1 MSDSVSPE
9 GESPSAESQPA
20 ESESGSL
27 PAAPWRAQLRPAIL
41 STLVLTVLTGVAFP
55 LVLVALAQ
63 VLFPTQAG
71 GSLIQRGNAVGSA
84 LIAQEFAGPGYFRPR
99 PSAAGKGY
107 DGTSSGGTNLAPGS
121 LKLRDGAPDDPAT
134 PGVDESFAGI
144 RELAEEYRNQNDVP
158 PDALVPVDAVTRSGS
173 GLDPHISPAN
183 ALLQAARLA
192 RTRGLSRSQVLRLV
206 GEHTEGRQFGLLGQ
220 PRVNVLELNLAL
232 DRAGPTGPMIATR
245 ATAVPEP

>member
-1 MSDSVSPE
+1 M
-9 GESPSAESQPA
+9 
-20 ESESGSL
+20 
-27 PAAPWRAQLRPAIL
+27 
-41 STLVLTVLTGVAFP
+41 
-55 LVLVALAQ
+55 ALAQ

-71 GSLIQRGNAVGSA
+71 GSVIWRGKAVGSA
-84 LIAQEFAGPGYFRPR
+84 LIAQEFAGPGYFHPR

-121 LKLRDGAPDDPAT
+121 LKLRDGSRDDPAT

-144 RELAEEYRNQNDVP
+144 RKLAEEYRMENDAS
-158 PDALVPVDAVTRSGS
+158 PDALLPVDAVTRSGS

-183 ALLQAARLA
+183 ALLQATRVA
-192 RTRGLSRSQVLRLV
+192 RTRGLRRVEVFRLV
-206 GEHTEGRQFGLLGQ
+206 GAHTQGRQFGLLGA

-232 DRAGPTGPMIATR
+232 DRAGPTGPMLVTR